1 MRVAQ
6 QSPFVAQPSGFL
18 AHLCGSVAH
27 QSPFLAHQSPFEY
40 FFLYLRYENYYHYT
54 INFQFT
60 FSKFL

>member
-1 MRVAQ
+1 MRVAH
-6 QSPFVAQPSGFL
+6 QSPFVAQPCGFL
-18 AHLCGSVAH
+18 AHLCGS
-27 QSPFLAHQSPFEY
+27 LAHQSPFEY